1 MDGITICGDA
11 QALKSRVLNPTGIS
25 LHSAYRQ
32 RQFVVRNAD
41 IQGVRDGININM
53 LNGST

>member
-11 QALKSRVLNPTGIS
+11 QALKSRFLNPTGIS